1 MRQIASNASR
11 PPRSHEKKHVKL
23 VENSSVM
30 LSSEMLSSE
39 EMLIESEEKQSDSS
53 DDDSPAQ
60 DRQRGWL
67 QARRE

>member
-1 MRQIASNASR
+1 
-11 PPRSHEKKHVKL
+11 
-23 VENSSVM
+23 M

-39 EMLIESEEKQSDSS
+39 EEKQSDSS